1 MALNPAE
8 LHALNARI
16 GRLLDKHLAPIFKPG
31 TQITFIARTPGN
43 DEADVLVTTERDL
56 NNLVAL
62 VLRSVGRAA
71 VGHGVDTVP
80 RINERP
86 APAAA
91 LASTPGVKVATVDWM
106 CASQAEHQGDCRKW
120 CGQERCRRVSAGVET
135 NDGGRDA

>member
-91 LASTPGVKVATVDWM
+91 LASAHGV
-106 CASQAEHQGDCRKW
+106 SE
-120 CGQERCRRVSAGVET
+120 S
-135 NDGGRDA
+135 GRDTISSHTPMPAAGALKGDA